1 MSGNAESCHRYAPD
15 EEELLSSGQVSPICK
30 LHFSRGPVLFDL
42 KSVTRR
48 WRTPIQTRGSREF
61 VRQFQQ

>member
-1 MSGNAESCHRYAPD
+1 MSSNAESCHRDTPD
-15 EEELLSSGQVSPICK
+15 DDELLSSGQVSPICK
-30 LHFSRGPVLFDL
+30 LHFSCGHLLFDL

-48 WRTPIQTRGSREF
+48 WRTPIHTRGSREF